1 MKLTVNQKSIWLII
15 LGLLYPITL
24 RVWGI
29 IRVGEILAILLGIWT
44 MAKYGHSYMKI
55 KSFRKLIFLYC
66 LCLVAILISDWVNQ
80 VDAVDA
86 LKGFGSFAFLLPFFY
101 VGMWLLSDDLS
112 RIKYFVIACTVAQW
126 LVFLFLPQF
135 SYEASVFSNVEYAT
149 IKDKL
154 DLNEELFAYQYAP
167 IILVFLCLF
176 YSKHK
181 KLLSVLLLPIS
192 LFFLFGGSRNLFLVY
207 ACAGVLLLMLFDIN
221 SSNKVEKILRFR
233 KRIIVVVLGMALFA
247 GIVNFSYM
255 YLAKNGFLGDV
266 AQWKYEY
273 QSQDGNIFIGGRPHF
288 FIGAYAALK
297 EPIWGYGSYAKDV
310 DGIASE
316 FARKYD
322 LKLDF
327 ETFSH
332 NLIPTHSH
340 IIYFWV
346 CNGIMTLPFWIF
358 VIYNLVIFILRGNWA
373 WCLSQS
379 AYYLIVSLSLLWA
392 VFFSPY
398 QDRLTFAFIIVA
410 VVLMNTTGRLIEHNR
425 K

>member
-29 IRVGEILAILLGIWT
+29 VRIGEIVAILLGIYILV
-44 MAKYGHSYMKI
+44 KDGHLYMKI
-55 KSFRKLIFLYC
+55 KPFRILVFLYC
-66 LCLVAILISDWVNQ
+66 LCLIAIPISDWVNQ
-80 VDAVDA
+80 VEVVDA
-86 LKGFGSFAFLLPFFY
+86 IKGLGSFIFLLPFFF
-101 VGMWLLSDDLS
+101 VGMWLLSDDFS

-135 SYEASVFSNVEYAT
+135 SYDSSMFLDVEPVT

-154 DLNEELFAYQYAP
+154 SLNEELFAYQYAP
-167 IILVFLCLF
+167 LVLVFLCLF

-207 ACAGVLLLMLFDIN
+207 ACAGILLLMQHNIN
-221 SSNKVEKILRFR
+221 ESNKIEKILLFR
-233 KRIIVVVLGMALFA
+233 KRIVGVILGLLLIAWS
-247 GIVNFSYM
+247 VNFSYA
-255 YLAKNGFLGDV
+255 YLAQNGFLGEI
-266 AQWKYEY
+266 AQWKYEH
-273 QSQDGNIFIGGRPHF
+273 QAQKGNIFIGGRPHF
-288 FIGAYAALK
+288 FIGTYAAVK

-316 FARKYD
+316 FARKYGV
-322 LKLDF
+322 KLDF
-327 ETFSH
+327 ETSSH
-332 NLIPTHSH
+332 ELIPTHSH
-340 IIYFWV
+340 IIYYWV

-358 VIYNLVIFILRGNWA
+358 VIYNLVIFILRGNWS

-398 QDRLTFAFIIVA
+398 QDRLTFAFIIIA
-410 VVLMNTTGRLIEHNR
+410 VILMNTEGRLIRH
-425 K
+425 KKL